1 MRWYKAHSWLL
12 VYIGLRVITTNKHYG
27 LRFFVNKMH
36 LTSLSDGVSQLLE
49 NLSTTNFSIIFI
61 SNVSIESRVGSL
73 NTSAKPSRIALELQ
87 TDHSVALRSQ
97 ALGSR
102 YHITL
107 LVNSKY
113 AHASLILCPLPRP
126 SHNSSISSR
135 ENKTTSKNRT
145 SKLTVSP

>member
-87 TDHSVALRSQ
+87 TDHSVALPQPSTWEQ
-97 ALGSR
+97 
-102 YHITL
+102 
-107 LVNSKY
+107 V
-113 AHASLILCPLPRP
+113 
-126 SHNSSISSR
+126 SHNA
-135 ENKTTSKNRT
+135 
-145 SKLTVSP
+145 VSEQ